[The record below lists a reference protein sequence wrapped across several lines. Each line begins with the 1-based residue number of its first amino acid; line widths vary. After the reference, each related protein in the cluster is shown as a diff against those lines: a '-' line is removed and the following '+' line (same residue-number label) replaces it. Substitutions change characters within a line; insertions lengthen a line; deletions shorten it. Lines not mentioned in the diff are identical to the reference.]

1 MVLLQ
6 RLIFTGMLNLTLV
19 TNRLYELI
27 EGKASVKF
35 GLTRNKYQRYLL
47 DPLSAPPANLKKDHY
62 YIQWGF
68 PTPVEGMP
76 YNQQDPCRLMKINFT
91 VYLYIPM
98 TGQVGQA
105 SENTLYGLI
114 RRYSEDITDIMECL
128 CYHEN
133 YGTVSDQLISI
144 TSIKE
149 TTASQENDVLILEIP
164 FETQQWVVTGVDSA
178 WVPTAISDLFAWY
191 RSDDVTLV
199 SSSVSQ
205 LTDKSGN
212 GRHPTQSTPSN
223 RPSYSAT
230 GGLNNHP
237 YFSTAEATTAGGLTA
252 GTTGTWNFLHNGTGA
267 TVFVVA
273 KTSGTNWLWLVGTQA
288 TSISDIGY
296 SISSTSDPGN
306 KLSIS
311 VGSGVGEVAAFGLN
325 GLVLD
330 PTKYHKFITTF
341 KTASGYE
348 DSFWVKIDN
357 KQMSCAS
364 VRNPT
369 TSNSGPLGIG
379 YGSTALYAADSQ
391 FHEVIIFNRKLTPDE
406 IRSVEAYLNNR
417 YGV

>member
-1 MVLLQ
+1 M
-6 RLIFTGMLNLTLV
+6 
-19 TNRLYELI
+19 
-27 EGKASVKF
+27 
-35 GLTRNKYQRYLL
+35 
-47 DPLSAPPANLKKDHY
+47 
-62 YIQWGF
+62 
-68 PTPVEGMP
+68 
-76 YNQQDPCRLMKINFT
+76 
-91 VYLYIPM
+91 
-98 TGQVGQA
+98 
-105 SENTLYGLI
+105 
-114 RRYSEDITDIMECL
+114 
-128 CYHEN
+128 
-133 YGTVSDQLISI
+133 
-144 TSIKE
+144 
-149 TTASQENDVLILEIP
+149 
-164 FETQQWVVTGVDSA
+164 
-178 WVPTAISDLFAWY
+178 
-191 RSDDVTLV
+191 
-199 SSSVSQ
+199 
-205 LTDKSGN
+205 
-212 GRHPTQSTPSN
+212 
-223 RPSYSAT
+223 
-230 GGLNNHP
+230 
-237 YFSTAEATTAGGLTA
+237 
-252 GTTGTWNFLHNGTGA
+252 
-267 TVFVVA
+267 VA